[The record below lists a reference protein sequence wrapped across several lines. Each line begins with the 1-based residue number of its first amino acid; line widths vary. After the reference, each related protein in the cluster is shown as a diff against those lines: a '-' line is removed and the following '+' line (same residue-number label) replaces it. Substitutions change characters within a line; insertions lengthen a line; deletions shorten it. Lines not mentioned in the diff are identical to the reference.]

1 MRVVESGVTAD
12 DLVIVN
18 GLQRARD
25 GAPVEPEMEGAQPA
39 PAAATTASA
48 APTTK

>member
-1 MRVVESGVTAD
+1 VTAD

-25 GAPVEPEMEGAQPA
+25 GVDVEPEVEGAAPPA
-39 PAAATTASA
+39 PAATTASA